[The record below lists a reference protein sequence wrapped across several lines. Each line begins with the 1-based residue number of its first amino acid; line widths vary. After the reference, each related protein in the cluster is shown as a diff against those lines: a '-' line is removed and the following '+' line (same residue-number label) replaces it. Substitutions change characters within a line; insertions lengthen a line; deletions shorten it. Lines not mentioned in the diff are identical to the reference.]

1 MRRKGR
7 QEWTTLA
14 PRELVERANEA
25 LDAGRSS
32 TRDIWLALGLNRH
45 CSASTFRHYATRRV
59 RVRAANET
67 GALGYELSDPPVAP
81 TATPG
86 QKADAPGV
94 LQQTLGAMYEAL
106 LRGDVPA
113 YAMPQYVRA
122 MLDVARMDIEVRAEQ
137 RAAELHTARMADLQ
151 ERQQTA
157 LEGAAKAVRLTSEQV
172 VAIREQV
179 LGLVAESKA
188 APAAPSSEA
197 AAA

>member
-7 QEWTTLA
+7 PEWTTTA

-25 LDAGRSS
+25 VDAGRSS
-32 TRDIWLALGLNRH
+32 ARDIWLALGLNRY
-45 CSASTFRHYATRRV
+45 CRASTFRHYASRRL
-59 RVRAANET
+59 RMRAAS
-67 GALGYELSDPPVAP
+67 AAADVGYELSDPPAGTAAP
-81 TATPG
+81 
-86 QKADAPGV
+86 QRQADAPGV

-106 LRGDVPA
+106 LRGEVPA
-113 YAMPQYVRA
+113 YSMPQYVRA

-179 LGLVAESKA
+179 LGLVAEPKA